1 MSTPFNPQVI
11 LALAIDCAYV
21 YAQNSDQMYTDVGIY
36 MMDNQVTAGSSTS
49 SEGSLELNTYVP
61 SPIQYVGFNV
71 YDIAGGVQ
79 GASVEI
85 TGLEYSNG
93 TNVFTDNGWPTAQTS
108 KESTCQW
115 MGQALQSTSGKSAM
129 TYQFKIAISFPE
141 QPTKYY
147 YWDPF
152 MRCG

>member
-1 MSTPFNPQVI
+1 MSTQPFNPQVNI
-11 LALAIDCAYV
+11 AVAIDCAFV
-21 YAQNSDQMYTDVGIY
+21 YAQNSGQMYTGTGIY
-36 MMDNQVTAGSSTS
+36 MMDNQVTAGSTG
-49 SEGSLELNTYVP
+49 EGSLELNTYVP
-61 SPIQYVGFNV
+61 AAIQFVGLNV

-85 TGLEYSNG
+85 TGLEYSSG
-93 TNVFTDNGWPTAQTS
+93 TNVFTDNGWPSAQTAES
-108 KESTCQW
+108 STCQW

-129 TYQFKIAISFPE
+129 TYQYKIAISYPD